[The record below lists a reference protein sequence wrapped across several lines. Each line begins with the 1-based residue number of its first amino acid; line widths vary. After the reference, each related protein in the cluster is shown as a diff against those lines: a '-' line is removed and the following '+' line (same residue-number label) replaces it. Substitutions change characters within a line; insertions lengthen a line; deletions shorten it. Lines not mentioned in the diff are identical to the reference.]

1 KRERINNMGTSKIAM
16 LSGIYLILGMY
27 TVSFTAADRNNS
39 SISESVANSIQA
51 EQIARTGIS
60 LAMTK
65 MGGTYSSSTRSY
77 GAQNATVMNGSVVY
91 SASQTGL
98 PASQSQ
104 VTSTGTF
111 AGKTITVK
119 AVFSYDRNRWRLIRM
134 YVPPTA

>member
-1 KRERINNMGTSKIAM
+1 MGTSKIVM

-27 TVSFTAADRNNS
+27 TVGFTSADRNNS
-39 SISESVANSIQA
+39 SIAESVANSIQA

-60 LAMTK
+60 FAMTK
-65 MGGTYSSSTRSY
+65 MGGSFATSSYTN
-77 GAQNATVMNGSVVY
+77 QNASVMNGSVVY

-98 PASQSQ
+98 PATQSQ

-111 AGKTITVK
+111 AGKTVTIK
-119 AVFSYDRNRWRLIRM
+119 AVFSYDRNRWRVIRM